1 MIFINDNNLLWFV
14 SGFENGNFFFLSR
27 SRLQR
32 RLSGPDL
39 ISWLDGRLLR
49 WKRGGWGQT
58 PSKIKERWVFFSS
71 SNWIKVT
78 KNWWTNS
85 KVTSNAWQ
93 MADIAFGDFYGKYIF
108 KVNKK
113 APSSSV

>member
-58 PSKIKERWVFFSS
+58 QNKGWGQTPSKIKERW
-71 SNWIKVT
+71 
-78 KNWWTNS
+78 
-85 KVTSNAWQ
+85 
-93 MADIAFGDFYGKYIF
+93 DL
-108 KVNKK
+108 
-113 APSSSV
+113 